1 MFKVIFLEGWDR
13 FYSKMDKPEK
23 DRIMKKIEQ
32 LPILAGARHLKHGV
46 PNFVTEA
53 GQYRVCFREEGD
65 MRAVIF
71 AGNHK
76 QYEKWYKRQ

>member
-1 MFKVIFLEGWDR
+1 MFKVSFLEGWAK
-13 FYSKMDKPEK
+13 FYTKTDKSKK

-32 LPILAGARHLKHGV
+32 LRTLTGARHLKHGV

-53 GQYRVCFREEGD
+53 GQYMICFREEGD

-71 AGNHK
+71 AENHK